1 MRILVAG
8 GTGLLGGRLIPK
20 LVENGDQVFALARS
34 VSSHAKLRAL
44 GAFPVEGDLE
54 SEVPLSLPSVGAVV
68 HAAALFR
75 FSGPREPFF
84 KTNVGGHC
92 QASGV
97 GRESR
102 GNDLRPYQRGGNRP
116 FNSRW

>member
-1 MRILVAG
+1 MKILVTG

-34 VSSHAKLRAL
+34 ASSHAKLRAL

-54 SEVPLSLPSVGAVV
+54 SEAPLSLPSVDAVV

-84 KTNVGGHC
+84 KAYV
-92 QASGV
+92 SYYLL
-97 GRESR
+97 S
-102 GNDLRPYQRGGNRP
+102 
-116 FNSRW
+116 